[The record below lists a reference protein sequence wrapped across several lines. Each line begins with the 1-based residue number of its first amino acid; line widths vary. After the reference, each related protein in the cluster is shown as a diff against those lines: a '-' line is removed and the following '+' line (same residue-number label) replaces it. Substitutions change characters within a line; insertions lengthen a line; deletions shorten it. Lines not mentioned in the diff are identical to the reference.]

1 MAKRLSVLLTLLLLS
16 GCSTKP
22 VLPTEG
28 ANQELTP
35 KQVSDTEQQFI
46 GSRVLWGG
54 VIVSSTNLE
63 GSTRLEILSYP
74 LDSKLRPL
82 TDKKAGNRFLA
93 HHRGYLET
101 VDYSAGRQVSLVGTI
116 SGIEQA
122 RLGEHHYKYPTVDS
136 DKIHLWPV
144 ESGESKSR
152 VHFGI
157 GVIFSN

>member
-1 MAKRLSVLLTLLLLS
+1 MLRRLTPLLSLLLLV

-35 KQVSDTEQQFI
+35 KQVSDTGQPFI

-54 VIVSSTNLE
+54 VIISSTNLE
-63 GSTRLEILSYP
+63 GRTRLEILSYP

-93 HHRGYLET
+93 HHSGYLET

-116 SGIEQA
+116 TSIEQA
-122 RLGEHHYKYPTVDS
+122 RLGEHYYQYPIVDS
-136 DKIHLWPV
+136 DQIHLWPV

-157 GVIFSN
+157 GVIFRN